1 MEKAGDWGQAFE
13 GTLASGPF
21 PRTSLSLSPGKELS
35 ALYIPAIMMFNLTK
49 LSGVSKLPTKPSE
62 PVSGHKLFFLLNCQ

>member
-21 PRTSLSLSPGKELS
+21 PRTSLSPGKELS
-35 ALYIPAIMMFNLTK
+35 ALYIPAIMMFDLIK
-49 LSGVSKLPTKPSE
+49 LSGASKLPTKPSA